1 VRACAAAANHPRK
14 KDLRESLYDA
24 LRPVANLGSV
34 DDATY
39 SAHFLYLLRQTAV
52 WADIVR
58 CRIENSRNSIVSTPV
73 ESIQYP
79 ARDLQ
84 QLLVQLV
91 GDLNSPKSPDSWTAP
106 PGRYYPPTDRDAP
119 RQPQDSNGRR

>member
-1 VRACAAAANHPRK
+1 MAKLTVIRDDAIRIQDIAVPAVRACAAAANHPRK
-14 KDLRESLYDA
+14 KDLRERLYDA
-24 LRPVANLGSV
+24 LRPVSNLGSV

-79 ARDLQ
+79 ARGLQ
-84 QLLVQLV
+84 QLLVRLV
-91 GDLNSPKSPDSWTAP
+91 GELKQS
-106 PGRYYPPTDRDAP
+106 
-119 RQPQDSNGRR
+119 

>member
-1 VRACAAAANHPRK
+1 MTLSEIQDIALPAVRACAAAANHPRK
-14 KDLRESLYDA
+14 KDLRESLYEA

-39 SAHFLYLLRQTAV
+39 SAQFLYLLRQTAV

-58 CRIENSRNSIVSTPV
+58 CRIEKSRDSIAATPV
-73 ESIQYP
+73 AAIQHP
-79 ARDLQ
+79 TRDLQ

-91 GDLNSPKSPDSWTAP
+91 DELNGPEP
-106 PGRYYPPTDRDAP
+106 PGR
-119 RQPQDSNGRR
+119 

>member
-1 VRACAAAANHPRK
+1 MAQPAVSRDDAIRDPGHCGAGCESLRCGSQSSEK

-24 LRPVANLGSV
+24 LRPVAGLGSV
-34 DDATY
+34 DDASY
-39 SAHFLYLLRQTAV
+39 SAQLVYLLRQTAV

-73 ESIQYP
+73 AAIQHP

-84 QLLVQLV
+84 QFLARLV
-91 GDLNSPKSPDSWTAP
+91 DELNGPASPDS
-106 PGRYYPPTDRDAP
+106 
-119 RQPQDSNGRR
+119 

>member
-1 VRACAAAANHPRK
+1 MTPSEIRDIAAPAVRACAAAANHPRK

-24 LRPVANLGSV
+24 LRPVAGLGSV
-34 DDATY
+34 DDASY
-39 SAHFLYLLRQTAV
+39 SADLLYLLRQTAV

-73 ESIQYP
+73 AAIQHP

-84 QLLVQLV
+84 QLLARLV
-91 GDLNSPKSPDSWTAP
+91 DELNGPVSPDS
-106 PGRYYPPTDRDAP
+106 
-119 RQPQDSNGRR
+119 

>member
-1 VRACAAAANHPRK
+1 VFERFG
-14 KDLRESLYDA
+14 
-24 LRPVANLGSV
+24 NLGALGLAAFDYILEHRPSTPA
-34 DDATY
+34 DDV
-39 SAHFLYLLRQTAV
+39 RKTAV

-84 QLLVQLV
+84 QLLVRLV
-91 GDLNSPKSPDSWTAP
+91 GELEHS
-106 PGRYYPPTDRDAP
+106 
-119 RQPQDSNGRR
+119 

>member
-1 VRACAAAANHPRK
+1 
-14 KDLRESLYDA
+14 
-24 LRPVANLGSV
+24 
-34 DDATY
+34 
-39 SAHFLYLLRQTAV
+39 LLRQTAV

-58 CRIENSRNSIVSTPV
+58 CRIENSRNSIVSMPV

-91 GDLNSPKSPDSWTAP
+91 GELKQS
-106 PGRYYPPTDRDAP
+106 
-119 RQPQDSNGRR
+119 